1 MDENLELL
9 EYIYK
14 NAEMGAFSLTTLID
28 LLNGKENKIK
38 KTVEEEIKG
47 YEKYLK
53 ESKKLIEKHKYEL
66 KETGMMAK
74 MGATMGIKKETKC
87 DNSDAAVAHMIIEG
101 LTMGVVDISTKIN
114 NYKGSAD
121 KKIIKL
127 AEDFLKFQEDE
138 IEKLK
143 SFL

>member
-66 KETGMMAK
+66 TETGMMAK

-87 DNSDAAVAHMIIEG
+87 DNSDAAIAHMIIEG

>member
-87 DNSDAAVAHMIIEG
+87 DNSDAAIAHMIIEG
-101 LTMGVVDISTKIN
+101 LTMGVVDISSKIN

>member
-14 NAEMGAFSLTTLID
+14 NAEMGSFSLTTLID

-87 DNSDAAVAHMIIEG
+87 DNSDAAIAHMIIEG

-114 NYKGSAD
+114 NYKGAAD

-127 AEDFLKFQEDE
+127 AEDFLEFQEDE

-143 SFL
+143 GFL

>member
-87 DNSDAAVAHMIIEG
+87 DNSDAAIAHMIIEG

-114 NYKGSAD
+114 NYKKSAD

-127 AEDFLKFQEDE
+127 AEDFLEFQEDE

>member
-47 YEKYLK
+47 DEKYLK

-87 DNSDAAVAHMIIEG
+87 DNSDAAIAHMIIEG

-143 SFL
+143 NFL

>member
-87 DNSDAAVAHMIIEG
+87 DNSDAAIAHMIIEG

-114 NYKGSAD
+114 NYKKSAD

-127 AEDFLKFQEDE
+127 AEDFLEFQEDE

-143 SFL
+143 RFL

>member
-14 NAEMGAFSLTTLID
+14 NAELGDFSLKTLIV
-28 LLNGKENKIK
+28 LLNGKEIKIK

-87 DNSDAAVAHMIIEG
+87 DNSDAAIAHMIIEG

>member
-38 KTVEEEIKG
+38 KTVEGEIKG

-87 DNSDAAVAHMIIEG
+87 DNSDAAIAHMIIEG

-143 SFL
+143 CFL

>member
-14 NAEMGAFSLTTLID
+14 NAEMGAFSLTTLIN

-38 KTVEEEIKG
+38 KIVEEEIKG

-87 DNSDAAVAHMIIEG
+87 DNSDAAIAHMIIEG

-143 SFL
+143 NFL

>member
-47 YEKYLK
+47 YLTEMKK
-53 ESKKLIEKHKYEL
+53 SKLSELTLVEASDLIKRKNGG
-66 KETGMMAK
+66 K
-74 MGATMGIKKETKC
+74 
-87 DNSDAAVAHMIIEG
+87 
-101 LTMGVVDISTKIN
+101 
-114 NYKGSAD
+114 
-121 KKIIKL
+121 
-127 AEDFLKFQEDE
+127 
-138 IEKLK
+138 
-143 SFL
+143 

>member
-53 ESKKLIEKHKYEL
+53 ESKKLIEKSKYEL

-87 DNSDAAVAHMIIEG
+87 DNSDAAIAHMIIEG
-101 LTMGVVDISTKIN
+101 LTMGVVDISSKIN
-114 NYKGSAD
+114 NYKESAD
-121 KKIIKL
+121 RKIINL

-143 SFL
+143 GFL

>member
-14 NAEMGAFSLTTLID
+14 NAEMGSFSLTTLID

-87 DNSDAAVAHMIIEG
+87 DNSDAAIAHMIIEG

-114 NYKGSAD
+114 NYKEVAD
-121 KKIIKL
+121 KKVISL
-127 AEDFLKFQEDE
+127 AKDFLKFQEDE

>member
-14 NAEMGAFSLTTLID
+14 NAEMGIFSLTTLID

-53 ESKKLIEKHKYEL
+53 DSKKLIEKHEYEL

-74 MGATMGIKKETKC
+74 MGASMGIKKETKC
-87 DNSDAAVAHMIIEG
+87 DNSDAAIAHMIIEG
-101 LTMGVVDISTKIN
+101 LTMGVVDISSKIN

-121 KKIIKL
+121 KKIISL

-143 SFL
+143 TFL

>member
-53 ESKKLIEKHKYEL
+53 ESKRLIEKSKYEL

-74 MGATMGIKKETKC
+74 MGSSMGIKKETKC
-87 DNSDAAVAHMIIEG
+87 DNSDAAIAHMIIEG
-101 LTMGVVDISTKIN
+101 LTMGVVDISSKIN

-121 KKIIKL
+121 KKIINL
-127 AEDFLKFQEDE
+127 AADFLKFQEDE

>member
-14 NAEMGAFSLTTLID
+14 NAEMGTFSLTKLIE

-38 KTVEEEIKG
+38 KTVEDEIKG

-66 KETGMMAK
+66 KHNSVIAK
-74 MGATMGIKKETKC
+74 MGASMGIKKETIS
-87 DNSDAAVAHMIIEG
+87 DNSDASIAHMIIEG
-101 LTMGVVDISTKIN
+101 LTMGVVDISSKIN
-114 NYKGSAD
+114 NYKNSAD
-121 KKIIKL
+121 KKIMSL
-127 AEDFLKFQEDE
+127 AEEFLKFQEEE